1 MFFQN
6 LEFFKYLQDR
16 TLIRFGL
23 VSALNFIAG
32 YLVFVTLWFAMQEF
46 ANYLIIAS
54 VSTILSSILSYQSQN
69 RFTLNRNS
77 LQKIVSLP
85 YLGYQAFGL
94 FLASVTI
101 PFLADKTDLNLLII
115 QFAWSLIFS
124 LLGLVI
130 LKRYS
135 K

>member
-16 TLIRFGL
+16 TIIRFGL

-32 YLVFVTLWFAMQEF
+32 YLIFVTLWVAMQQF
-46 ANYLIIAS
+46 ATYLIIAS
-54 VSTILSSILSYQSQN
+54 VSTTLSSILSYQSQN

-77 LQKIVSLP
+77 LQKIISLP
-85 YLGYQAFGL
+85 YLAYQVFGL

-101 PFLADKTDLNLLII
+101 PILVEKTHLNLLIV
-115 QFAWSLIFS
+115 QFIWSLIFS